1 MTSAEFSN
9 LDEQAQTQTLIDK
22 GVYLSERQYKN
33 LSILLYQVDNFY
45 VEIYHNLR
53 YNALQGFNCFEGDA
67 VLDPYLEKIDI
78 SMVCE
83 N

>member
-9 LDEQAQTQTLIDK
+9 LDEQAQTKTLIDR
-22 GVYLSERQYKN
+22 GIYLSERQYKS

-53 YNALQGFNCFEGDA
+53 FNVLQGFSCFEDDRA
-67 VLDPYLEKIDI
+67 LEPYLEKIDI
-78 SMVCE
+78 STLCE

>member
-9 LDEQAQTQTLIDK
+9 LDEHAQTMTLIDK

-33 LSILLYQVDNFY
+33 FSILLYQVDNFY
-45 VEIYHNLR
+45 VEIYHNLC
-53 YNALQGFNCFEGDA
+53 YNVLQGFSSFEDEA
-67 VLDPYLEKIDI
+67 ALEPYLQKIDI
-78 SMVCE
+78 SQLCE